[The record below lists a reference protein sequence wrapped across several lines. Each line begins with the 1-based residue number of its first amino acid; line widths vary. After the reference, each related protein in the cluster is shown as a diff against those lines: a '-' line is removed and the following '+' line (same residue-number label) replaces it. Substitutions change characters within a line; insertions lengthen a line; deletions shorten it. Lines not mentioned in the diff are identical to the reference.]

1 MYRPR
6 YCAECGRRIERERW
20 RFWHSRQFCDV
31 CARHFERRR
40 RAGLGALLIA
50 SLVLGFLMGRLSG
63 RAPSPNPVLRIERL
77 APVPQMPSTLPSVGP
92 RSPTAGASENITRC
106 GAPTKSGRPCQRR
119 VRGGGRCWQHR
130 EVATQSPTDIGRPA
144 PIGNP

>member
-20 RFWHSRQFCDV
+20 RFWHSRLFCDA
-31 CARHFERRR
+31 CAPRFERRR

-50 SLVLGFLMGRLSG
+50 SLALGFLIGRLFG
-63 RAPSPNPVLRIERL
+63 RAPAPDPVLRIERF
-77 APVPQMPSTLPSVGP
+77 APISETPRALPSLGP
-92 RSPTAGASENITRC
+92 RSPQAHVSEIVTLC

-130 EVATQSPTDIGRPA
+130 DVVTTSSPDAGRPA